1 FTSVISL
8 FFSNTSISHS
18 HPATLPYTHTH
29 STYYI
34 ITQHTHTTYPTG
46 PHRTLPHPTMA
57 TVWDNVVASA
67 SKAMTHAGTATQ
79 TAATKAKLHA
89 DILLID
95 RDMQSRKEKFGVD
108 LYAHLENI
116 TSTQEFYV
124 SDDRLINILRPVLI
138 KAQREVAA
146 YERKRDAMKGKV
158 NAAETDRV
166 GSASIFGAETIGQ
179 KLYNAARFAQAGAR
193 EAAFKTELAMV
204 ERQILGFKEEF
215 GAEMY
220 PVFQSMEDNEGWLPT
235 DRKVRSLYDAA
246 REDIAAM
253 EKAKAEKARQIE
265 ELDQVGGGTGT
276 GTGTGFAPPPA
287 HGSAAVS
294 TAPAVVA
301 TPVSAGNGY
310 HAGTHQTAWASAA
323 PVGSPSTA
331 SYGVSSTSSSSYG
344 TQQITGT
351 GSYGSTA
358 QPPAHHDPYAGTE
371 MNTLQTKQTNS
382 HEISGFGF
390 MQTQPNANLQT
401 APTQGITSNDGM
413 TSSYSN
419 GSFQQLPP
427 QQQPQ
432 QQPSPQQPQQSF
444 NSASVFDPFDG
455 IASANS
461 SSNAYAASNAYG
473 GATANSTGYGSAAA
487 PSSGS
492 NVFDPFSSGNQGS
505 GSSSRLSEADM
516 NLFKY

>member
-1 FTSVISL
+1 
-8 FFSNTSISHS
+8 
-18 HPATLPYTHTH
+18 
-29 STYYI
+29 
-34 ITQHTHTTYPTG
+34 
-46 PHRTLPHPTMA
+46 MA

-67 SKAMTHAGTATQ
+67 SKAMTQAGTATQ

-95 RDMQSRKEKFGVD
+95 RDIQTRKEKFGVD

-158 NAAETDRV
+158 NAAETTRV

-246 REDIAAM
+246 REDIAEM

-265 ELDQVGGGTGT
+265 ELDNAGGSS
-276 GTGTGFAPPPA
+276 GTGFAPPA
-287 HGSAAVS
+287 
-294 TAPAVVA
+294 AVVA
-301 TPVSAGNGY
+301 TPVSSGNGQQ
-310 HAGTHQTAWASAA
+310 ATWASAA
-323 PVGSPSTA
+323 PVSHHSTA
-331 SYGVSSTSSSSYG
+331 SYGAASYG
-344 TQQITGT
+344 TQQMEI
-351 GSYGSTA
+351 GSYGSTT
-358 QPPAHHDPYAGTE
+358 QPPAHHNPYAGME
-371 MNTLQTKQTNS
+371 MNAIQTKPTANS
-382 HEISGFGF
+382 DTSGFGF
-390 MQTQPNANLQT
+390 LQT
-401 APTQGITSNDGM
+401 PSNTHLQSTPTQGIADNGM

-419 GSFQQLPP
+419 GSFHQMQSQQ

-432 QQPSPQQPQQSF
+432 PQPTQPPQQSF

-461 SSNAYAASNAYG
+461 SSNSYAASNAFG
-473 GATANSTGYGSAAA
+473 GTTTNTTGYGSAPA
-487 PSSGS
+487 PSSG
-492 NVFDPFSSGNQGS
+492 NNATFDPFSGGSQGS
-505 GSSSRLSEADM
+505 GNSSKLSEADM